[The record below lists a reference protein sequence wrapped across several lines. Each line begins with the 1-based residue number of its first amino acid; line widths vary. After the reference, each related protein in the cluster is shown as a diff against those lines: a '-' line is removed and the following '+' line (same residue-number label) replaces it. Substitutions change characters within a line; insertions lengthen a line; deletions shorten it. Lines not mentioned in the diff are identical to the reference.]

1 MHISFITSHFP
12 FYDAKSVGGIGT
24 SIKNLSLELV
34 NLGHKVTVFV
44 YGQNNDEKFIEDG
57 INLVKIKNV
66 KFKGLSWYFT
76 RKKIQQTIIAV
87 HNISKIDII
96 EVPDWEGISSF
107 IEMPFPIVVRLNGSD
122 TYFCHLDSRKVK
134 WINKFHEKRALKK
147 ANGHLSVSRYTAD
160 MTNKLFN
167 LNNEYVIIPN
177 GVDITIFKKEKEDL
191 GDIKTFEEKKILY
204 FGGIIRKKG
213 LLEIPLYFNKIIKEI
228 PNCQLVLI
236 GKDMP
241 DKKTGNTSTLSM
253 MQSVFSN
260 AAMSNVVF
268 LGSIPHQEIKEHI
281 KEATVCIFPSF
292 AEALPVSW
300 LEAMALEKAV
310 VASDI
315 GWSNE
320 IIDNGVN
327 GFKVDPKK
335 HDVFADHII
344 ELLQNDEL
352 RKKIE
357 SNAREKM
364 VSEFAT
370 SVTALK
376 TLEFYNQIIKKNA

>member
-76 RKKIQQTIIAV
+76 RKKIQQTIIAA

-107 IEMPFPIVVRLNGSD
+107 IELPFPIVVRLNGSD

-134 WINKFHEKRALKK
+134 WINKFHEKRALQK

-177 GVDITIFKKEKEDL
+177 GVDITVFKKEKEEFNDMN
-191 GDIKTFEEKKILY
+191 TFKGKKILY

-241 DKKTGNTSTLSM
+241 DKKTGNISTLSM

-260 AAMSNVVF
+260 AAMSNVIF

-320 IIDNGVN
+320 IIDNRVN

-335 HDVFADHII
+335 HDAFADHII

-370 SVTALK
+370 SVTALR

>member
-44 YGQNNDEKFIEDG
+44 YGQNNDKRFIEDG

-76 RKKIQQTIIAV
+76 RKKIQQTIIAA

>member
-44 YGQNNDEKFIEDG
+44 YGQNNDKRFIEDG

-76 RKKIQQTIIAV
+76 RKKIQQTIIAA

-335 HDVFADHII
+335 HDAFADHII

-364 VSEFAT
+364 ISEFAT